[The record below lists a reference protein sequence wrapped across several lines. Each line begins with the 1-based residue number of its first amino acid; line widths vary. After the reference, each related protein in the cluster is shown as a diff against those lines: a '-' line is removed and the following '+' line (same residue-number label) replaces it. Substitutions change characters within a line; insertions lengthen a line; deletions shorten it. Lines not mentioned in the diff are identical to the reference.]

1 MPRQKLTEE
10 QTFVFLPF
18 MEKSYDRDR
27 LQKHSVNFPQ
37 PPQLPGDKE
46 QCPLHREEHK
56 QEAQFTQ

>member
-1 MPRQKLTEE
+1 MPRQKLTEK

-18 MEKSYDRDR
+18 MEKSYDRCH
-27 LQKHSVNFPQ
+27 LQKHPVSFPQ

-46 QCPLHREEHK
+46 RYPLHREEHK